1 MSYAERGG
9 GLELSGNLALD
20 LVNTIV
26 PGRDGPV
33 DLLGTPMDL
42 ATWFEAAGVSGG
54 ALGPILPDSPPLL
67 RLLLAEAIR
76 LRAAIV
82 RLLEAASAR
91 KPVAEDVRFAIDRV
105 MAEGH
110 RSTRMAGESG
120 TLIEIREARTPLG
133 LLAPVAV
140 AAARLAVEADAARLR
155 PCAAR
160 DCTRWFLDTSKGGR
174 RRWCSMTT
182 CGNRAKAAR
191 FRRRHGGG

>member
-1 MSYAERGG
+1 MGYTERSD

-33 DLLGTPMDL
+33 DLLGTPTEL

-54 ALGPILPDSPPLL
+54 ALGPTLPDSPPLL

-76 LRAAIV
+76 L
-82 RLLEAASAR
+82 LEAVSAG

-110 RSTRMAGESG
+110 RSTRMAGESA

-182 CGNRAKAAR
+182 CGNRAKVAR
-191 FRRRHGGG
+191 FRRRHAGG